1 MRKHDQIAPE
11 LTQLLQNTRRRIR
24 RFIALDS
31 LLALFG
37 LFAAAFWVGFLLDYL
52 PVRFGGTEMP
62 RSARGIFL
70 ASTVALIGF
79 ASIKWLFIRLI
90 RPLPDAS
97 LALLIERLHPQI
109 GGRLTTAV
117 ELLGSERTIDDH
129 SKSLLDQVHRQ
140 ATQLISQVETS
151 RLLRRDTLIK
161 KWLVT
166 VPLTLAIACFLL
178 LDPASLALAA
188 KRLSLLSDATWP
200 RRAELQMVGI
210 ELPSVL
216 ASEEAT
222 DQVEEVVFKDKY
234 ARLPAGSSST
244 LRIRAKAV
252 DAELPSVC
260 TVYYKTDSGA
270 KGQSNMRRVGRVVD
284 GYQHFVLDGPPLTDL
299 NDSVTLDIRGLDAR
313 LDDYRIEAV
322 DPPAVTE
329 TLVSVVYPG
338 YLKQQ
343 DNQATDWSRGY
354 QTGIRIEEG
363 STVELQIKSTTP
375 LGSVDL
381 WIQNQ
386 VGSAGMPS
394 VKITDDGMLA
404 SFSLPNF
411 QSPATINLVPRDK
424 TNITAQTPYRYFLG
438 VIKDEPPEMGLKLQG
453 IGTVITAKA
462 KLPMETTVR
471 DDYGAYQSAI
481 TVAASQRDTNAENKP
496 LTLPDGKSQP
506 PTSNQGDPDSE
517 ASDPTTTDSSLAKSE
532 EAAAI
537 PLPDG
542 SGEESVTADL
552 RELIAQKQLPD
563 LQPGFTIDLIG
574 ETQDRYDLGQRHLTR
589 TQVIRLPVVS
599 DEALLAYLERR
610 ELSLRARLEQTLE
623 ESRRLRDSIAK
634 FTSEATIS
642 KASETPTTEESGLK
656 TQNESITDVS
666 ETAGSVNRD
675 DQVRRLRIQQ
685 AMLQS
690 QKTRDELIGVAASL
704 DDILLEM
711 QNNRVDSADRQD
723 RLGSGVRDPI
733 QLIIKGSLQDLLDEL
748 QELQDASSNNDT
760 GSETSNAAIAACER
774 VILELTAVLE
784 KMLDLESYNE
794 ILDLVR
800 GLIEDQNN
808 LTEDTKSERKKK
820 VLDLFK

>member
-24 RFIALDS
+24 RFVAMDS
-31 LLALFG
+31 VLALIG
-37 LFAAAFWVGFLLDYL
+37 LFAAAFWVGYLLDYL

-62 RSARGIFL
+62 RSARAIFL
-70 ASTVALIGF
+70 TATLALLCF
-79 ASIKWLFIRLI
+79 AAIKLLLIRLI

-97 LALLIERLHPQI
+97 LALLIERLYPQI

-117 ELLGSERTIDDH
+117 ELLGSKRAIEDH
-129 SKSLLDQVHRQ
+129 SKSLLEQVHRQ
-140 ATQLISQVETS
+140 ATELISQVEMS

-161 KWLVT
+161 KSLVT
-166 VPLTLAIACFLL
+166 GLLTLAIACFLL
-178 LDPASLALAA
+178 IDPASLALAA
-188 KRLSLLSDATWP
+188 KRLSLVSDTPWP

-222 DQVEEVVFKDKY
+222 EQVEEVIFKDKY

-252 DAELPSVC
+252 DSELPSVC
-260 TVYYKTDSGA
+260 TVYYKTDSGS
-270 KGQSNMRRVGRVVD
+270 KGQSNMRRVGRVAD

-299 NDSVTLDIRGLDAR
+299 SDSVTLHIRGLDAR

-322 DPPAVTE
+322 APPAITE

-338 YLKQQ
+338 YLKQL
-343 DNQATDWSRGY
+343 DNQATDWSRDY

-386 VGSAGMPS
+386 VGSNLIPL
-394 VKITDDGMLA
+394 VKIADDGMLA
-404 SFSLPNF
+404 SFSLANF
-411 QSPATINLVPRDK
+411 QSPSTIKLVPRDK

-438 VIKDEPPEMGLKLQG
+438 VIKDEPPEMGLKLEG
-453 IGTVITAKA
+453 IGSVITAKA
-462 KLPMETTVR
+462 KLPIETTVN
-471 DDYGAYQSAI
+471 DDYGAYKSAI
-481 TVAASQRDTNAENKP
+481 SVAASQRDLNGENQLSTSRDEKSKP
-496 LTLPDGKSQP
+496 PASNLQDSDSAATD
-506 PTSNQGDPDSE
+506 TSTPNSE
-517 ASDPTTTDSSLAKSE
+517 V
-532 EAAAI
+532 AAAI

-542 SGEESVTADL
+542 SGQESVTADL
-552 RELIAQKQLPD
+552 RELIAEKLLPD

-599 DEALLAYLERR
+599 DESLLAYLERR
-610 ELSLRARLEQTLE
+610 ELSLRSRLEQTLD
-623 ESRRLRDSIAK
+623 ESRKLRDSIAQ
-634 FTSEATIS
+634 FTSESTASRESESTS
-642 KASETPTTEESGLK
+642 KEGSGSTTQSESSTEASEPAS
-656 TQNESITDVS
+656 V
-666 ETAGSVNRD
+666 VNRD

-685 AMLQS
+685 AILQS

-733 QLIIKGSLQDLLDEL
+733 QLIIEGSLQSLLDEL
-748 QELQDASSNNDT
+748 KELQTASTNND
-760 GSETSNAAIAACER
+760 SISNSGDAAVAACER